1 MMKKEVNAHQ
11 YFYQLD
17 DNNKNL
23 GKKRYNNI
31 KTNSPNLSHQE
42 NNYFYNTKIN
52 HLILH
57 GLSNNNKG
65 QNLIQ
70 QQNPLFNSVYINYG
84 LPVKNSNNVNSIYHK
99 NEINNSLNKD
109 SKNIIG
115 LDYLTNRKNI
125 NRYSKSFLEDNSS
138 NNNNFIN
145 NNFNEYNSNNRNKN
159 DYNPFQVLNYLKK
172 RKNINNNIFHLE
184 NKDINVN
191 YSNEIYG
198 YNNLSKSNIL
208 RNGIAQN
215 KNKSTYIE
223 GLNNKKNICIYN
235 NNQNNINKNAKSSRY
250 IEINTSQTS
259 RKIPLK
265 KEAVGNY
272 HIKNPGII
280 NSKKVINKSNKINKI
295 NIGKKGNFK
304 SPENIGKNKT
314 NFIPLKNMKNSS
326 TNKISGINNSEVGL
340 YKKNDLKTKSS
351 INISNHI
358 LKKNNILNNNIKTST
373 INNINRCHLGNNKI
387 YKDYHKANNLNNNEL
402 EEDVEKKINT
412 QNDIYIKMNSKS
424 NRYADINIK
433 NAIKKRYESPKN
445 NAFTDKK
452 INIINNNNN
461 YKYFTNSKKLDYIKI
476 NNTIEEFCDILEQ
489 FYYNSFKNCFNFFI
503 QQLIIFSQQ
512 KNSNRAVVL
521 RRLKGGKK
529 MKFSNNLNLNTSRTN
544 ITNINNNK
552 ENKEIND
559 PRKYDKSPTKF
570 VELQNNIMPSMMKIN
585 QDSYIQMFNE
595 LFKRQNES
603 IDDKKCRSPMIEKR
617 KLEEEINLFTDSFN
631 LENSEKKE
639 KVFNKYKTNTN
650 VNLYFPKKTNLKLN
664 INSVNKNNNY
674 GDKRIN
680 HIILHK
686 PTFRSSLSSDHK
698 KHNSNSK
705 NYNNK
710 IDNCADN
717 NNIKK
722 VDDDNLENTI
732 YNDNK
737 IFQKQKYIINNSPET
752 YYYNDRE
759 ISDKQEYDKIIKSQG
774 GKNIILYTKPLL
786 KNPITKESDFINNK
800 TNNLNIINL
809 KQNNRNIQPSKNNIN
824 TFHSHN
830 ILHINQN
837 LSITPSNNSIQ
848 KSIFENLNYKEEI
861 KSIFNKSNKYSEII
875 VKNVCTKDKRLHVFI
890 KYVELGNN
898 LIKRNKK
905 FNRKLSSSHTDSI
918 TLRTQNYNHR
928 SFSLVNNFI
937 NNENDFDNAILEK
950 NRTYNFATEKKI
962 FSYKDNQVNDNKE
975 KEKNKLRN
983 KKLTN
988 IGEEESQSNQ
998 KITLNNSISST
1009 EEKNS
1014 KNEDINNSIIY
1025 LINFLQNLLDD
1036 NKKLIL
1042 FNFFKNLKKI
1052 KTNAL
1057 LHTSIKNKVK
1067 NKSKNENII
1076 NSQRY
1081 NNKNIIEINNFN
1093 NYKNLNRSTDIKLK
1107 DEKKKNLK
1115 NELSKSLNT
1124 KITRNKNNDFNLSH
1138 IISKPHLKEEN
1149 LLIDNKLNN
1158 KTIKDKLNKHH
1169 YNTSFNKNN
1178 IYNSTNNSIYLD
1190 KKDSLIEDS
1199 LKPKEQTINS
1209 KRDEINI
1216 EKEKQKQKIKEIKLA
1231 KLGKIF
1237 KNLEQENNIINA
1249 IKEQFLEWSNNNNF
1263 DLRKRDNRN
1272 LQQSENKKYGIKT
1285 FDMKFMFNNSLNED
1299 NIQNIKENKG
1309 SEEFEE
1315 NLNNF
1320 RIKLIVFSLKNYD
1333 KNGNKYESKND
1344 KDNNDKDNS
1353 EENQINNKSLV
1364 IDDKY
1369 NNETT
1374 KEKDVDSLNKKEKEN
1389 DEENEE
1395 EEDDDDEEEEEE
1407 KKNKK

>member
-11 YFYQLD
+11 YFYRID
-17 DNNKNL
+17 DNNKKL
-23 GKKRYNNI
+23 GKNRYNNI
-31 KTNSPNLSHQE
+31 KTNSPNSLHQE

-52 HLILH
+52 HLILQ
-57 GLSNNNKG
+57 GLSNDNKG
-65 QNLIQ
+65 QHLIQ

-84 LPVKNSNNVNSIYHK
+84 LPAKNSNNVKSIYHK
-99 NEINNSLNKD
+99 NGINSSLNKD

-125 NRYSKSFLEDNSS
+125 NRYSKSFLEENSS
-138 NNNNFIN
+138 NSNICINN
-145 NNFNEYNSNNRNKN
+145 NNFNEYNSNNRSKN

-172 RKNINNNIFHLE
+172 RSNLNNNIFHLE
-184 NKDINVN
+184 NKDININ
-191 YSNEIYG
+191 YSNEIYES
-198 YNNLSKSNIL
+198 NNLSKSNIL
-208 RNGIAQN
+208 RSGIFQN

-235 NNQNNINKNAKSSRY
+235 NNQNNNKNAKSSRN
-250 IEINTSQTS
+250 IETNTSETS

-272 HIKNPGII
+272 HIKSPGMINP
-280 NSKKVINKSNKINKI
+280 KKNINKSNKTNKI

-326 TNKISGINNSEVGL
+326 INKISGISNSEVGF

-373 INNINRCHLGNNKI
+373 INNINRCRLGNNQI
-387 YKDYHKANNLNNNEL
+387 YIDYHRPNNLNNNEL
-402 EEDVEKKINT
+402 DEDDEKKINT

-424 NRYADINIK
+424 NRYPDINIK
-433 NAIKKRYESPKN
+433 NTIKKGYENLKN
-445 NAFTDKK
+445 NTFRGEK
-452 INIINNNNN
+452 INAINNNNN
-461 YKYFTNSKKLDYIKI
+461 DKYYANNKKLDYIKI
-476 NNTIEEFCDILEQ
+476 NNIIEEFCDILEQ

-529 MKFSNNLNLNTSRTN
+529 MKLSNNLNLNTSGTN
-544 ITNINNNK
+544 IANINNNK

-559 PRKYDKSPTKF
+559 PRKYDKSPSKF
-570 VELQNNIMPSMMKIN
+570 AELQNNIMPSMMKIN
-585 QDSYIQMFNE
+585 QDNYIRMFNE

-617 KLEEEINLFTDSFN
+617 KLEEEINLFMDSFN
-631 LENSEKKE
+631 LENSDNKE

-664 INSVNKNNNY
+664 ISSVNKNNS

-686 PTFRSSLSSDHK
+686 QTFKPSLSSEHK
-698 KHNSNSK
+698 KHNSNIKSYSNK
-705 NYNNK
+705 MDNNVN
-710 IDNCADN
+710 I

-722 VDDDNLENTI
+722 VDDDNLKNTI

-737 IFQKQKYIINNSPET
+737 IFQKQKYIINNSPEP

-759 ISDKQEYDKIIKSQG
+759 ISDKREYDKMIKSQG

-786 KNPITKESDFINNK
+786 KKSIEKESDFINNK
-800 TNNLNIINL
+800 ANNLNIINL
-809 KQNNRNIQPSKNNIN
+809 KQNDRNIKSSKNNIN

-837 LSITPSNNSIQ
+837 FSITPSNNSIQ
-848 KSIFENLNYKEEI
+848 KSIFENLNYKEEL
-861 KSIFNKSNKYSEII
+861 KSIFNKSNKYSEMII
-875 VKNVCTKDKRLHVFI
+875 KNVCTKDKRLHVFI
-890 KYVELGNN
+890 KYVESGNN

-905 FNRKLSSSHTDSI
+905 FYRKLISSHIDSI
-918 TLRTQNYNHR
+918 TLRTQNYNHK
-928 SFSLVNNFI
+928 SFALINSFI

-950 NRTYNFATEKKI
+950 NRIYNFASERKI
-962 FSYKDNQVNDNKE
+962 LNYKDNQINDNKE

-983 KKLTN
+983 KKLKN

-1025 LINFLQNLLDD
+1025 LINFLQNLFDD

-1057 LHTSIKNKVK
+1057 LHTSIKNKEK
-1067 NKSKNENII
+1067 NKSKNENFI

-1115 NELSKSLNT
+1115 NDLSKSLNT
-1124 KITRNKNNDFNLSH
+1124 KITRNNNNDYNLSH
-1138 IISKPHLKEEN
+1138 IISKLHLKEEN
-1149 LLIDNKLNN
+1149 FQVDNKLNN
-1158 KTIKDKLNKHH
+1158 KMTNNIKKLNKRH

-1199 LKPKEQTINS
+1199 LKLKEETINS
-1209 KRDEINI
+1209 KRDEINK
-1216 EKEKQKQKIKEIKLA
+1216 EKEKEKIKEIKLA

-1263 DLRKRDNRN
+1263 DLRKSGNRN
-1272 LQQSENKKYGIKT
+1272 LKESGNKKYGIKT

-1299 NIQNIKENKG
+1299 NIQNIKENKEN
-1309 SEEFEE
+1309 EELKE

-1320 RIKLIVFSLKNYD
+1320 RIKLITFSLKNYD
-1333 KNGNKYESKND
+1333 KNDNKYESRND
-1344 KDNNDKDNS
+1344 KDNG
-1353 EENQINNKSLV
+1353 EENLINNKSSD

-1369 NNETT
+1369 NNET
-1374 KEKDVDSLNKKEKEN
+1374 KKEN
-1389 DEENEE
+1389 YIDI
-1395 EEDDDDEEEEEE
+1395 
-1407 KKNKK
+1407 